1 MMDNIFFKKGL
12 DIFVR
17 IGDIG
22 FKGNIS
28 SIDESSKRIDIGV
41 PDQWLSSL
49 ARVERGSEC
58 TITTKSHAGQNY
70 VVGLSK
76 VIEKRLNFSPPLLI
90 IDFPEKFEKR
100 SELRRYRRIGVSI
113 ITGIYQEK
121 ELKGG
126 NLIEKHLEGTIVD
139 IGLGGCQIMV
149 DYLFE
154 TGELLLLDL
163 NIGGN
168 GGNLRIPCQVRYTKP
183 FYNTRLKLYGLEFVN
198 MGKEI
203 KDKLESFITNL
214 I

>member
-1 MMDNIFFKKGL
+1 MIDSIVFKKGL

-41 PDQWLSSL
+41 PDQLLSSL

-70 VVGLSK
+70 VVGLCK
-76 VIEKRLNFSPPLLI
+76 VIEKSFNFPPPLLI
-90 IDFPEKFEKR
+90 IDFPEKFEER
-100 SELRRYRRIGVSI
+100 SQLRRYKRIEVSI
-113 ITGIYQEK
+113 VTGIHQEK

-126 NLIEKHLEGTIVD
+126 NLIEKHLEGTIVNV
-139 IGLGGCQIMV
+139 GLGGCQIMV

-154 TGELLLLDL
+154 TDELLLLDV
-163 NIGGN
+163 NIGGS
-168 GGNLRIPCQVRYTKP
+168 GGNLRIPCKVRYTKP
-183 FYNTRLKLYGLEFVN
+183 FYNTGFKLYGLEFATTIWIIYFLRKV
-198 MGKEI
+198 GI
-203 KDKLESFITNL
+203 FL
-214 I
+214 